1 MISES
6 SASRIFRSPCMQR
19 VLVAVQEAISTPG
32 GILIFGEAG
41 SGRETLARAIHKA
54 ATGLG
59 DRPLEEALFN
69 RPRPNDP
76 FAPFVA
82 LNCAVVPDL
91 ETLLFGAAATATQ
104 SNGLECLSPQAF
116 ALRARGGTLFIRSVQ
131 DMPRRVQGRLARV
144 LRDGEIW
151 LTDGDRSQA
160 VALELRVIASMD
172 STAGADLEPL
182 VPELQKRLAVHRI
195 DLPPLR
201 HRREDLPGLV
211 RALLIDIC
219 RSRRVPVKLASRQ
232 ALSLLSALPWRGNL
246 TELRAMLQVLIAAV
260 PGRKIRLADV
270 LANVQLDAR
279 DVTCAAGGTLRE
291 ARERF
296 EREYVA
302 AVLQQHQ
309 GCMTDAA
316 KALGVQRANLYRK
329 VRQLAVPRHPRTVPL
344 HSAID
349 SAASEAAVAVRS
361 SAPRSNEEDALE
373 SV

>member
-1 MISES
+1 MTSEP

-19 VLVAVQEAISTPG
+19 VLVAVREASSTPG

-41 SGRETLARAIHKA
+41 SGRETLARTIHQT

-69 RPRPNDP
+69 RPRPNGP

-82 LNCAVVPDL
+82 LNCTVVPDL
-91 ETLLFGAAATATQ
+91 ETLLFGAAAAATQ

-144 LRDGEIW
+144 LRDGEVW
-151 LTDGDRSQA
+151 LRDGERSQA

-172 STAGADLEPL
+172 STGGDLEPL

-219 RSRRVPVKLASRQ
+219 QSRRVPVKLASRQ

-329 VRQLAVPRHPRTVPL
+329 VRQLAVPRHPRTVPP

-349 SAASEAAVAVRS
+349 ATVPEPAVAARS

-373 SV
+373 SL